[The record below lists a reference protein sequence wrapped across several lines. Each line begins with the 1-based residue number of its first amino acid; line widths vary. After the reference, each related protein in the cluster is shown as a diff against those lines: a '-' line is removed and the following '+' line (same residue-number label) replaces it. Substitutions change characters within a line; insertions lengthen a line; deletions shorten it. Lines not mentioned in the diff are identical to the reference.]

1 MAQAVCPESYPLS
14 PPSSP
19 LKRQSRRSPLA
30 TGILL
35 IVLGGILL
43 AFNLGW
49 SLPGF
54 IWDYWPVA
62 LMVPGVIAIVAPS
75 RHLNR
80 SGGIWLLATGI
91 YCQIGVSD
99 LFHLGW
105 FSAWPIFVIAYGVD
119 MVVGPGLQCS
129 RNNDREDRVSHEG

>member
-1 MAQAVCPESYPLS
+1 MSHPT
-14 PPSSP
+14 
-19 LKRQSRRSPLA
+19 RQSRRSPLA

-35 IVLGGILL
+35 IVLGGMLL

-49 SLPGF
+49 SLPQF
-54 IWDYWPVA
+54 VWDYWPVV
-62 LMVPGVIAIVAPS
+62 LMLPGVIAIAAPS

-99 LFHLGW
+99 LFGLGW
-105 FSAWPIFVIAYGVD
+105 FTAWPIFVIAYGIDLVIGSGRQP
-119 MVVGPGLQCS
+119 VECGE
-129 RNNDREDRVSHEG
+129 REDRVSHEG